1 LEEGERMS
9 ARVLPHRR
17 GWSSG
22 DAAPKQPKVWTPV
35 AVPTRPNYDGI
46 EEKRRWEAALA
57 STPREPGEELHE
69 HMARVAAKAK
79 GATVDEREPGQEG

>member
-1 LEEGERMS
+1 MS

-22 DAAPKQPKVWTPV
+22 DAKPQPKVWEPV
-35 AVPTRPNYDGI
+35 AVPTRPNYENYD
-46 EEKRRWEAALA
+46 EKQRWEAALA

-69 HMARVAAKAK
+69 HMARVAAAAQA
-79 GATVDEREPGQEG
+79 GDVREPGQEG